1 MKNQLLSALNNIQ
14 SGNVEATAEVVST
27 IKSLPR
33 TADNLFDLSSIDTN
47 FYKAGALVYPVYTAY
62 ETTCNKKEGYPDII
76 VQFRVINKMLKDD
89 YTFANVANYLNMLI
103 TTIEYMSPEIYEYYR
118 ELINMFKENVKE
130 VIEKFFVNNSFE
142 AMKDAESET
151 VLRAAVAAACKKDV
165 LLAEKYQALC

>member
-14 SGNVEATAEVVST
+14 TGNIEAAADVVSA

-33 TADNLFDLSSIDTN
+33 TSDELFDLSSIDTN

-62 ETTCNKKEGYPDII
+62 ETACNKKEGYPDII
-76 VQFRVINKMLKDD
+76 VQFRVINNMLKDD
-89 YTFANVANYLNMLI
+89 YTFANVATYLSMLI

-130 VIEKFFVNNSFE
+130 VIARFYQNDSFE
-142 AMKDAESET
+142 AMADAESEKI
-151 VLRAAVAAACKKDV
+151 LRAAVAAACKKDV

>member
-1 MKNQLLSALNNIQ
+1 MKEQLLLALKNIEN
-14 SGNVEATAEVVST
+14 GNIEATADAVSA

-33 TADNLFDLSSIDTN
+33 TSDTLFDLSTIDTN
-47 FYKAGALVYPVYTAY
+47 FYKAGSLVYPVYTAY

-89 YTFANVANYLNMLI
+89 YTFTNVANYLNMLI

-130 VIEKFFVNNSFE
+130 VIDKFFVNESFE
-142 AMKDAESET
+142 SMADPESEQI
-151 VLRAAVAAACKKDV
+151 LRTAVATACKKDV
-165 LLAEKYQALC
+165 LLAEKYQVLC